1 MPRSACA
8 SAQSDLGLHCSL
20 IQSLDIPECF
30 DGKQM
35 HGRDFSYAQ
44 DDVNLH
50 SLRMLKGTFSLDAG
64 QMINYAPKRI
74 EQK

>member
-1 MPRSACA
+1 
-8 SAQSDLGLHCSL
+8 
-20 IQSLDIPECF
+20 
-30 DGKQM
+30 M

-64 QMINYAPKRI
+64 QVINYAPEDRTKI
-74 EQK
+74 TPHPGTQSIAKNEQ